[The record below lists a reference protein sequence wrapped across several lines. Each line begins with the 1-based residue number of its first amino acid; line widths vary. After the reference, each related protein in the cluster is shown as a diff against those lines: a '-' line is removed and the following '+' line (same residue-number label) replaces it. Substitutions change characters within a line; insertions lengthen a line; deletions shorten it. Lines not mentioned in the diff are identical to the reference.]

1 MFYLTEQDEQGY
13 TRVLCSHG
21 APSPCSGWGIRG
33 GTPLLRYAPTERGG
47 YMMPKQ
53 KKAARGVR
61 PLEKVSC

>member
-33 GTPLLRYAPTERGG
+33 GTPLLRDALDRAGRLHDAQT
-47 YMMPKQ
+47 